1 MTTVS
6 KTITVTNNSYETIA
20 SLASITLTSGKSYS
34 MQIQNRAAIKIADA
48 EFAFNNEKFCFTQ
61 GDDSIYIKSIDSVYP
76 ATLTILENP

>member
-20 SLASITLTSGKSYS
+20 SLADITLTSGKSYS

-76 ATLTILENP
+76 ATLTILENA